1 MWFKHILLAAPVIAV
16 TMLPTFASDA
26 KPKPVGR
33 TCLSADKLAARIDGF
48 IESALSAKGIEPAPL
63 ASDAEF
69 HRRVYLDLAGRIPT
83 ESEVRAF
90 LADKAPERRTKL
102 VETLLG
108 SPHYVRHMANT
119 WQAVMAPPAGS
130 AQAGFRSWLE
140 TRVRENAP
148 YDSMVRDLLTAP
160 MSNVAYGYI
169 YEVIN
174 PDIEILTLDLK
185 LKNPNSFNPILNP
198 NPVKIKLAPKV
209 GGKVDDLVIQVV
221 NTPAPITLP
230 SQPVS
235 VQPSPGA
242 FFFEANEYKPENLA
256 ASTARR
262 FLGVRLEC
270 AQCHNHPFSSWTRK
284 QFWEFAAFFSGVQSP
299 TLNLQFVVVNS
310 MNNFRPLPYTAPP
323 TTKPTGRTI
332 TIPGTGK
339 VVEARFPDGKSPV
352 WKDNVE
358 SRQALAEWLTSP
370 SNPYFARTAANRL
383 WAHFFGAGIIDPV
396 DDEPS
401 EDNPASH
408 PELLEELT
416 AHFVANKYD
425 VKYLIRAI
433 TASKAYQRTSA
444 ASHVS
449 QNQPRLFARMA
460 VKGLTPEQLFD
471 SVALAT
477 GFRDPAGHQP
487 GVIVPNTPR
496 GDFLVMFSTQDKKT
510 ETQTSI
516 LQALTLMNGK
526 LVADATSVTG
536 SPKLASLHRG
546 AATKADKLETLYL
559 STLSRLPRP
568 EESARMLRYLDSQP
582 DAQAAIADVFWA
594 LLNSSEFR
602 FNH

>member
-16 TMLPTFASDA
+16 TILPTFASDA
-26 KPKPVGR
+26 NPKPR
-33 TCLSADKLAARIDGF
+33 PLSSTELAARIDGF
-48 IESALSAKGIEPAPL
+48 IESVLSAKRIEPAPL
-63 ASDAEF
+63 ASDGEF

-83 ESEVRAF
+83 EAEVRAF
-90 LADKAPERRTKL
+90 LADKAPERRSKL
-102 VETLLG
+102 VEALLG

-119 WQAVMAPPAGS
+119 WQTVMAPPAGS
-130 AQAGFRSWLE
+130 TQAGFRSWLD

-160 MSNVAYGYI
+160 MRNFAFGYG
-169 YEVIN
+169 YEVIS
-174 PDIEILTLDLK
+174 PDIEILTLDVK
-185 LKNPNSFNPILNP
+185 VRNPNSVNPILNP
-198 NPVKIKLAPKV
+198 KPVKVLLVPKV
-209 GGKVDDLVIQVV
+209 RGKVDDLVDTQVV
-221 NTPAPITLP
+221 GTPAQVALP
-230 SQPVS
+230 SKAVS

-262 FLGVRLEC
+262 FLGIRLEC

-284 QFWEFAAFFSGVQSP
+284 QFWEFAAFFSGVQAPAWNIQIISNSTNFQP
-299 TLNLQFVVVNS
+299 VN
-310 MNNFRPLPYTAPP
+310 YTVP
-323 TTKPTGRTI
+323 TTSQPVRRTI
-332 TIPGTGK
+332 AIPGTDK

-358 SRQALAEWLTSP
+358 SRQALAEWLTAP

-416 AHFVANKYD
+416 AQFVASKYD

-444 ASHVS
+444 ASHAS

-471 SVALAT
+471 SLALAT
-477 GFRDPAGHQP
+477 GFQDPSGHQP
-487 GVIVPNTPR
+487 GVIIPNTPR
-496 GDFLVMFSTQDKKT
+496 GDFLAMFSTQDKKT

-526 LVADATSVTG
+526 IVADATSMTA
-536 SPKLASLHRG
+536 SPKLVSLHSG
-546 AATKADKLETLYL
+546 AATNVDKLETLYL

-568 EESARMLRYLDSQP
+568 EESTRMLRYLDSQP
-582 DAQAAIADVFWA
+582 DARPAFADVFWA

>member
-1 MWFKHILLAAPVIAV
+1 MWFKRILLMAPVIAV
-16 TMLPTFASDA
+16 VVLPALAVAPDA
-26 KPKPVGR
+26 EPKPKLP
-33 TCLSADKLAARIDGF
+33 SATELAARIDGF

-83 ESEVRAF
+83 EAEARSF
-90 LADKAPERRTKL
+90 LSDKAPERRARL
-102 VETLLG
+102 VEALLG

-119 WQAVMAPPAGS
+119 WQTVMAPPAGS
-130 AQAGFRSWLE
+130 TQAGFRSWLD
-140 TRVRENAP
+140 TRVQQNAP

-160 MSNVAYGYI
+160 MYNVAYGYG
-169 YEVIN
+169 YDVKNVLFEEVE
-174 PDIEILTLDLK
+174 IEPK
-185 LKNPNSFNPILNP
+185 LFKPNPNFNP
-198 NPVKIKLAPKV
+198 NPVKVKFTPKV
-209 GGKVDDLVIQVV
+209 GKVKTPNEIAILVAQAQPAV
-221 NTPAPITLP
+221 NVGA
-230 SQPVS
+230 
-235 VQPSPGA
+235 SPGA

-284 QFWEFAAFFSGVQSP
+284 QFWEFAAFFSGVQP
-299 TLNLQFVVVNS
+299 PAANLYVTNPRNNLPFVAV
-310 MNNFRPLPYTAPP
+310 PP
-323 TTKPTGRTI
+323 TPSPAVVRTI
-332 TIPGTGK
+332 AIPGTDK

-396 DDEPS
+396 DDEPTA
-401 EDNPASH
+401 DNPASH
-408 PELLEELT
+408 PELLAELT
-416 AHFVANKYD
+416 AQFVANKHD
-425 VKYLIRAI
+425 VKHLIRAI
-433 TASKAYQRTSA
+433 TASKAYQRTSV

-471 SVALAT
+471 SLALAT
-477 GFRDPAGHQP
+477 GFQDPSGQQP

-496 GDFLVMFSTQDKKT
+496 GDFLIMFSTQDKKT

-526 LVADATSVTG
+526 LVADATSLTG
-536 SPKLASLHRG
+536 SQKLASLLNSAG
-546 AATKADKLETLYL
+546 TNAEKLETLYL

-568 EESARMLRYLDSQP
+568 EESSRMLRYLDSQP
-582 DAQAAIADVFWA
+582 DARAALADVFWA